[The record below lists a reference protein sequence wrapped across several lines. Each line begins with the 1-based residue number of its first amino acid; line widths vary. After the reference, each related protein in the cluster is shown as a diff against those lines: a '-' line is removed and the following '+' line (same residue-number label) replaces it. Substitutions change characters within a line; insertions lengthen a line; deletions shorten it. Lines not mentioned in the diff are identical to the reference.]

1 MSNKTNSKRKS
12 SPLQDK
18 VSSHGISDFEDQIC
32 QLIGTN
38 VREQFECEMEDEL
51 IQDIAHEFAKL
62 EQTGG
67 H

>member
-1 MSNKTNSKRKS
+1 M
-12 SPLQDK
+12 
-18 VSSHGISDFEDQIC
+18 SSHGISDFEDQIC